1 MIRRPPRSTRTDTLF
16 PYTTL
21 FRSPGK
27 AIRLYRE
34 ALNLDPN
41 DIAALRGAGEALV
54 ARGAVEQAKA
64 ALAKIRRLC
73 AKACPE
79 ASTHTAAIAKGP
91 PPTALASKTENEAHA
106 APPAEI
112 GRAACRG
119 SVDQYVEASGVA

>member
-41 DIAALRGAGEALV
+41 DIAALRGEGEALV

-64 ALAKIRRLC
+64 DPAKIRRLC

-79 ASTHTAAIAKGP
+79 ASTLMAAIAKRP
-91 PPTALASKTENEAHA
+91 PATELASKPED
-106 APPAEI
+106 
-112 GRAACRG
+112 RQR
-119 SVDQYVEASGVA
+119 YV